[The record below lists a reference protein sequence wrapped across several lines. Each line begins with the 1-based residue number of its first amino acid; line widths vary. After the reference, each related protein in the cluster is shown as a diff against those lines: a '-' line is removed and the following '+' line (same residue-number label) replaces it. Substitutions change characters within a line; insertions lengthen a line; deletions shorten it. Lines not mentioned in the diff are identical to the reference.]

1 MAERAFPAVAG
12 YPLPAAELRAP
23 LRAAERDSADD
34 TREAAYPDTNELCE
48 AMTPL
53 ISAAIARKARQRRY
67 TP

>member
-1 MAERAFPAVAG
+1 MTEGIYPTVAG

-23 LRAAERDSADD
+23 LRATERGSADD
-34 TREAAYPDTNELCE
+34 ARKAAYPDTNELCE